1 MSWFYAS
8 DGKQM
13 GPVSEEEFQNLRG
26 TGAIAGETLVW
37 REGMANWQPCAE
49 IFAAGANDATN
60 VPPPPPAPM
69 KLATAGVVC
78 TGCGGTFPMDDV
90 VRLGDG
96 FVCAS
101 CKPLAVQRMR
111 EGVASNDAEDIRN
124 EHIKHEAS
132 IKSIGILYGLGA
144 VAMLVMG
151 VVFMFSLLGT
161 ASRAPSGQSEPAFLL
176 GFGAIFV
183 VLGGLQLAVAIGLRR
198 LKPWARVVAGIFS
211 GIGLMGF
218 PLGTLING
226 YILYLL
232 FSQKGKMVFSEEYQD
247 VIAQT
252 PHIKYRT
259 SVLVWIFLG
268 LVVFLLLFGL
278 LAAFRG

>member
-13 GPVSEEEFQNLRG
+13 GPVSDEEFQNLRG
-26 TGAIAGETLVW
+26 TGAIAGETLIW
-37 REGMANWQPCAE
+37 REGMANWQSCAE
-49 IFAAGANDATN
+49 VFEGGANETAPQSPT
-60 VPPPPPAPM
+60 PAP
-69 KLATAGVVC
+69 LAMSGVVC
-78 TGCGGTFPMDDV
+78 TGCGGTFPMDEV

-96 FVCAS
+96 FVCAT

-132 IKSIGILYGLGA
+132 VKSIGILYGLGA

-151 VVFMFSLLGT
+151 VVFAFSLLGSV
-161 ASRAPSGQSEPAFLL
+161 SRAPSGQGEPAFLV
-176 GFGAIFV
+176 GFGVVFV

-198 LKPWARVVAGIFS
+198 LKPWARIVAGIFS
-211 GIGLMGF
+211 GIGLLGF

-232 FSQKGKMVFSEEYQD
+232 FSQKGKMVFSEEYQE

-259 SVLVWIFLG
+259 SIVVWIFLG